1 MKQLLLI
8 FLITQVSALAL
19 AVEFQCDVVK
29 KYSSLGEESSENLN
43 KYKYQSRI
51 KENGKKAT
59 FSRCS
64 IETNKGLTCDDYIV
78 DKIEKDDHVGN
89 KKYYYF
95 RGQADLQIFKDLTG
109 VENNGRGQISYLKCK
124 ALSP

>member
-8 FLITQVSALAL
+8 FLITQGFTFAL
-19 AVEFQCDVVK
+19 AVEFQCYVVK
-29 KYSSLGEESSENLN
+29 KYSSLGEESEENLK

-51 KENGKKAT
+51 KEDGKKAT

-64 IETNKGLTCDDYIV
+64 IETSKGLTCDDYIV
-78 DKIEKDDHVGN
+78 DKIEKDTNVGH

-95 RGQADLQIFKDLTG
+95 RGQADLQIFKDLSG

-124 ALSP
+124 VVSP